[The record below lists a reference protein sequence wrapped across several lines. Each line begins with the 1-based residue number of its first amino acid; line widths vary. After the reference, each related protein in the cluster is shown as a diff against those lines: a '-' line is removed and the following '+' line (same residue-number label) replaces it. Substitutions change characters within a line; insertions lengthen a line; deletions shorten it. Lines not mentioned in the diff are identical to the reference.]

1 MVAYVKR
8 QQPLVMLKS
17 GIIYK
22 QICKITAKLIE
33 VNLSVGQNF
42 PRNKNGVISY
52 TGVHDI
58 SLAMKDLAYE
68 DIYKKLEETK
78 NYNIK
83 MIDGALIQLLYDYQH
98 GELISHRLAFFP
110 SPSLESFQNE
120 PELYEDDE
128 IYADILAKNI
138 VTFPIRFDF
147 DPKNF
152 KELEHPK
159 THVTFGQY
167 KNCRIPVSNP
177 LTPELFINFILRNFY
192 NTAFTKH
199 TDDFSVSPS
208 SFNQTITGKEKG
220 VLHLGIY

>member
-1 MVAYVKR
+1 
-8 QQPLVMLKS
+8 MLKS
-17 GIIYK
+17 NIIYT
-22 QICKITAKLIE
+22 QIQKITAKLIE
-33 VNLSVGQNF
+33 VNLSVEQNF
-42 PRNKNGVISY
+42 PSNQNGVISY
-52 TGVHDI
+52 TGIHDI
-58 SLAMKDLAYE
+58 SIAIKDLAYE
-68 DIYKKLEETK
+68 EIYQQLEETK

-98 GELISHRLAFFP
+98 GKLISHRLAFFP

-120 PELYEDDE
+120 PEVYEDDE
-128 IYADILAKNI
+128 LYADILAKNI

-152 KELEHPK
+152 KELEHPR

-199 TDDFSVSPS
+199 SDNFAVSHS
-208 SFNQTITGKEKG
+208 SFKQTITNKEKG
-220 VLHLGIY
+220 VFHLGVY